1 MKANKTKQTERLS
14 HIKSWRESGLT
25 IVGYCKKAGIKKEQ
39 FYYWRRQYQ
48 KEKEIRAKPKGTF
61 INLNEYDT
69 QKALAK
75 VAKESYKFIFPNG
88 IILQVTGDLS
98 LDLLKTIKDA

>member
-1 MKANKTKQTERLS
+1 MLS
-14 HIKSWRESGLT
+14 NGSRIILTLPYWICKSQDGVYRVLT
-25 IVGYCKKAGIKKEQ
+25 
-39 FYYWRRQYQ
+39 
-48 KEKEIRAKPKGTF
+48 PKGTF

-88 IILQVTGDLS
+88 IILQVNGRLS